1 MTVKIPHDN
10 KRCQDLIR
18 TFLFLH
24 SESVIQ
30 NRNFKP
36 RSSLKWKPFSAINA
50 HLQTLM
56 KQRTQTVSSKII
68 FPVNELSFFV
78 EKLQKVGTGWQHKSS
93 QTSFSQ
99 WCCQFN
105 PNFSKRLCPTEK
117 HILEGL
123 GEKKRLHPHT
133 RCLSDEVLTCSHTYT
148 SPPSPPAPTK
158 TRSTSKQSAGRKW
171 RESVETQGPNSPL
184 PLRCFTELLLSPTQ
198 SRRVWSGW
206 KEAATRPAE
215 GEQAQP
221 AFRSC
226 PSQIFQLQ
234 NCSQVPAH
242 AWRISWT
249 AFLFFFWLLWNRT
262 LYFNTALSG
271 QLPATGLSPA
281 LNGKHMCQAQTCS
294 PAPVPMRLLGS
305 HNHKGKGF

>member
-1 MTVKIPHDN
+1 MIIKDARISYAH
-10 KRCQDLIR
+10 
-18 TFLFLH
+18 FLFLH
-24 SESVIQ
+24 PESVIQ

-36 RSSLKWKPFSAINA
+36 RFPLKWKPFSAINA
-50 HLQTLM
+50 PLQTLM
-56 KQRTQTVSSKII
+56 KRRTQTVSSKII
-68 FPVNELSFFV
+68 FPVNELSFLV
-78 EKLQKVGTGWQHKSS
+78 EKLQKVGTGRQHMSS
-93 QTSFSQ
+93 QTFLFHSGVAS
-99 WCCQFN
+99 
-105 PNFSKRLCPTEK
+105 S
-117 HILEGL
+117 ILTFQSVSALLKTTFWKGL

-148 SPPSPPAPTK
+148 RPLPPPTN
-158 TRSTSKQSAGRKW
+158 TRSTSKQSAGKKVKRK
-171 RESVETQGPNSPL
+171 RGNEGPNSPL
-184 PLRCFTELLLSPTQ
+184 PLLCFTELLLSPTR
-198 SRRVWSGW
+198 SRRVWSRW
-206 KEAATRPAE
+206 KEAATRPAG

-249 AFLFFFWLLWNRT
+249 AFPFFFWLLWNHT

-271 QLPATGLSPA
+271 PLPATGLSPA
-281 LNGKHMCQAQTCS
+281 LNGKHMCQAQTHS
-294 PAPVPMRLLGS
+294 PAPVPMCLLGS